1 MESSIGHSPS
11 VTVHYDNLP
20 YGCGNKFDPRGRAL
34 YIDHNTKCTTLERP
48 LPPIEDHCKHNDPS
62 DNRIVASVNNLLR
75 LTSDLNSWTS
85 KFVITHGDQS
95 IDVSSAAQGDFSSS
109 PSGIHPHQN
118 IPYPYTKYCFDDKIF
133 GGIEAKDLL
142 IKMLKSP
149 NCIDGCKLVTMR
161 QNRTQ
166 SHFRKGAWTFV
177 CSHGIVM
184 NDMDESHFNPDS
196 VGKSNV
202 PIQGLKRT
210 KSRGMAVK
218 GEMMFLVMN
227 SYVPMN
233 S

>member
-1 MESSIGHSPS
+1 
-11 VTVHYDNLP
+11 VLVHYDNLP
-20 YGCGNKFDPRGRAL
+20 YGCGNKFYPRGRAL
-34 YIDHNTKCTTLERP
+34 CIDHNTKCTALERP

-95 IDVSSAAQGDFSSS
+95 IDVSSAAQGDLSSS

-133 GGIEAKDLL
+133 RGIEAKDLL

-218 GEMMFLVMN
+218 GEMMFLVRN
-227 SYVPMN
+227 SSVPMN